1 MAQTTPHFLRF
12 ARALALVS
20 GIAAPLASGC
30 AMQHETDDTGST
42 PDASVADTSVADT
55 SVADAGNDAP
65 YVDPCASCDCVFG
78 GDEPPPP
85 NSCEAMG
92 TPECCYAVGPLAPPE
107 LAA

>member
-20 GIAAPLASGC
+20 GTLAPIASGC
-30 AMQHETDDTGST
+30 AMQHQSDDTGTT
-42 PDASVADTSVADT
+42 PDT
-55 SVADAGNDAP
+55 SVADAGTDAP

-78 GDEPPPP
+78 GDTPPPP

-107 LAA
+107 LPA